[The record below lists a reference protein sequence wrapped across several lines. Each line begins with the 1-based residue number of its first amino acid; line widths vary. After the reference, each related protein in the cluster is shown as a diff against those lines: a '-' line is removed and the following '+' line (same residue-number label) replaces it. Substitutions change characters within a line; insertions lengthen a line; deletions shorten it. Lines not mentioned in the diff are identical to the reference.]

1 MSVCLGPGQKLRRLV
16 FSQHGLFLDRF
27 ILHSDRSNPY
37 LETLEDLEREMD
49 VFDPSVLVVG
59 GLQMMDNFPFKE
71 GKRMFDLLEQKMSF
85 VIAFGLVSKS
95 LTFWDGSL

>member
-1 MSVCLGPGQKLRRLV
+1 MIPVHYEFVLY
-16 FSQHGLFLDRF
+16 RF

-59 GLQMMDNFPFKE
+59 GLQMMDNFHFE
-71 GKRMFDLLEQKMSF
+71 DGKQRFSSF
-85 VIAFGLVSKS
+85 TVNCAERQFEI
-95 LTFWDGSL
+95 